1 MLCDICGGPPDL
13 SEGAAVPVGGV
24 DGGEDEVGRAL
35 QHVHGDLHN
44 HGHDYMDI
52 FFHYRLTSIQRSKST
67 ITNPK
72 NPRFQFIFTYIFIP
86 FLFERIHNS
95 FDKLQ
100 FQRSFFSK
108 SMYI

>member
-52 FFHYRLTSIQRSKST
+52 LFSLSTHKYSEVEKYDYEPEKPKVSIYFYIHFHSLSI
-67 ITNPK
+67 
-72 NPRFQFIFTYIFIP
+72 
-86 FLFERIHNS
+86 
-95 FDKLQ
+95 
-100 FQRSFFSK
+100 
-108 SMYI
+108 